1 MRRHETWIA
10 VLALGLASALV
21 MPAPAAWARSKSSK
35 SGSTKSSHS
44 AAKAAPS
51 QGPVDLN
58 TASQAQLEALP
69 GVGAATAKKIIAG
82 RPYSSVGD
90 LKRAGIAA
98 GTIRTVSS
106 QVTVSGAPAASMPR
120 ASRASTPASNA
131 MTSGSSPRAG
141 AATAAHAGGPVDLN
155 SASEAQLE
163 ALPGVG
169 PATAKKIIADRPYS
183 NVADLQ
189 RAGVPKHT
197 VDQISGMVT
206 AGAAPGAK
214 RGWLNWNKGAA
225 APAAAP
231 SASPEATPPSP
242 AVTARPA
249 PAAHSTPAEEVAA
262 PPSGSGMVW
271 VNLSSGVYHH
281 EGDRWYGKT
290 KSGKYMTEADAM
302 KAGYR
307 SSKTEKSTGN

>member
-82 RPYSSVGD
+82 RPYSSV
-90 LKRAGIAA
+90 
-98 GTIRTVSS
+98 
-106 QVTVSGAPAASMPR
+106 
-120 ASRASTPASNA
+120 
-131 MTSGSSPRAG
+131 
-141 AATAAHAGGPVDLN
+141 
-155 SASEAQLE
+155 
-163 ALPGVG
+163 
-169 PATAKKIIADRPYS
+169 
-183 NVADLQ
+183 ADLQ
-189 RAGVPKHT
+189 RPGVPKHP
-197 VDQISGMVT
+197 VDQIWGMAP

-214 RGWLNWNKGAA
+214 RGGLNGNKGAA

-231 SASPEATPPSP
+231 PASPGGPPPSP